1 LSHRFHKEFG
11 CPMILR
17 WSVVLLHCEET
28 MLQESVSRLPQLMTD
43 LSDAKAQ
50 KKLYSK
56 PKCRGLEEIAA
67 SADSEALK
75 SKSTPAFWTTP
86 THGGAATK
94 CGACAAKPAADFLI
108 EGRRMQSAPME
119 PRDFS
124 YDDPRRRTSEKLR
137 IGLYAKIKRAEGD
150 RVVPTLNCQS
160 RAATLRLIRRH
171 QHQFRTS
178 YSLFTIP
185 LG

>member
-1 LSHRFHKEFG
+1 MNKILFSRRRPTLSHRFHKEFG

-94 CGACAAKPAADFLI
+94 CGACAAKPAADFLMRAGECNRHPWSREI
-108 EGRRMQSAPME
+108 SHMMILADALQRSCGSDYTPRLNERR
-119 PRDFS
+119 
-124 YDDPRRRTSEKLR
+124 
-137 IGLYAKIKRAEGD
+137 
-150 RVVPTLNCQS
+150 
-160 RAATLRLIRRH
+160 ATESCR
-171 QHQFRTS
+171 
-178 YSLFTIP
+178 P
-185 LG
+185 